1 MKLHG
6 YCIVILCL
14 IQLDIV
20 WCAKILG
27 FFATVSQSHFIVEE
41 PVMRELAKRGHDVT
55 VVTSYKQS
63 GEPLKNYRYI
73 DIPDFINRPEIES
86 FRTSATSGNS
96 IGLAQRYTMMKELS
110 RMSLDLMNHDKFLP
124 LKNETFDLLVLG
136 WFMNDYALGLSGHF
150 KCPSVIISPNVNFYT
165 MRKLAGNPSSISTIP
180 GIMVDYATPMTFFQ
194 RLKNIGYYLIEFAFL
209 EGANQVFVAPLYTE
223 AFPPNQYPT
232 YDEVLRNVS
241 LILVSQHFSGR
252 TPEPLLPNVIE
263 VEGMHVKKEPSPLP
277 EDIKAF
283 LDGAAEGV
291 IFFSLGSNARSSDLS
306 EERIAVFVNK
316 FRGLKQRVLWKFETD
331 LPDLPDNVKIGKW
344 LPQDDILAHPNIKL
358 FISHCGKGGITEA
371 KYHGVPILGIPLF
384 ADQFVNAEHI
394 AEEGWAKVLPLNDLN
409 PESFSSALAEALN
422 NPSYGNVVKKLSNLN
437 RDRPE
442 HPLDKAAFWIE
453 YVIRH
458 NGAKHMQSPAVHLN
472 VLQFYMVDTISFI
485 LAALYVT
492 IKLTKFLF
500 KLILR
505 KVFRRGHEKSKKE

>member
-1 MKLHG
+1 MKSDG

-20 WCAKILG
+20 LCAKILG
-27 FFATVSQSHFIVEE
+27 FFAAVSQSHFIVEE

-55 VVTSYKQS
+55 VVTSFKQS

-73 DIPDFINRPEIES
+73 DIPDFINRPEIKK
-86 FRTSATSGNS
+86 FRTASTSGNS
-96 IGLAQRYTMMKELS
+96 IGLAQRFIMMKELS
-110 RMSLDLMNHDKFLP
+110 KMSLHLMNHNKFLQ
-124 LKNETFDLLVLG
+124 LKNETFDLFVLG
-136 WFMNDYALGLSGHF
+136 WSWNDYALGLSGHF

-180 GIMVDYATPMTFFQ
+180 GITAGYATPMTFFQ
-194 RLKNIGYYLIEFAFL
+194 RLRNIGYYLTEFAFL
-209 EGANQVFVAPLYTE
+209 EGINQLFVAPLYTE
-223 AFPPNQYPT
+223 AFPPSEYPT
-232 YDEVLRNVS
+232 YDEVLRNIS

-263 VEGMHVKKEPSPLP
+263 VEGMHMKKGPSPLP

-283 LDGAAEGV
+283 LDGAADGA

-306 EERIAVFVNK
+306 EDRIAVFVNK
-316 FRGLKQRVLWKFETD
+316 FRSLKQRVLWKFETD
-331 LPDLPDNVKIGKW
+331 LPDIPDNVKIGKW
-344 LPQDDILAHPNIKL
+344 LPQDDVLAHPNVVL
-358 FISHCGKGGITEA
+358 FISHCGKAGITEA
-371 KYHGVPILGIPLF
+371 KYHGVPMLGIPLF
-384 ADQFVNAEHI
+384 GDQLGNARNI
-394 AEEGWAKVLPLNDLN
+394 AKEGWAVMLPFADLSESTFSAVLD
-409 PESFSSALAEALN
+409 EALN
-422 NPSYGNVVKKLSNLN
+422 NATYGNVVTKLSNLS

-472 VLQFYMVDTISFI
+472 ILQYYLVDAISFI
-485 LAALYVT
+485 LAALYVS
-492 IKLTKFLF
+492 IRLIKFLF
-500 KLILR
+500 KVILR
-505 KVFRRGHEKSKKE
+505 KVFRRGHEKGKKE